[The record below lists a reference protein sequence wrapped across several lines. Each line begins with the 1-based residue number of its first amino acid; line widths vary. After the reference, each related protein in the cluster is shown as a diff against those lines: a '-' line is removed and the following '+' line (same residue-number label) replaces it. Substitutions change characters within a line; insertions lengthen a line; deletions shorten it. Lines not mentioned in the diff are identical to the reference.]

1 MDFEEDF
8 SDGGA
13 ELSEEMD
20 DDYSDDEKEQTIED
34 LLNMD
39 SDIVKLSNMDVYQNY
54 LDDEKQTFPKL
65 TKYERTLIIGI
76 RSQQIANGA
85 KPLVTLDQKNC
96 DVSYISNK
104 ELVEHKLPF
113 IIKRKINDNT
123 VEYWRLSD
131 LEY

>member
-54 LDDEKQTFPKL
+54 LDDEKQTVPKL

>member
-13 ELSEEMD
+13 ELSEEID

-34 LLNMD
+34 LLNLD
-39 SDIVKLSNMDVYQNY
+39 NDVVKLSNIDIYQKY
-54 LDDEKQTFPKL
+54 LDKEKQTFPKL

-85 KPLVTLDQKNC
+85 IPLVKVDKKHC

-104 ELVEHKLPF
+104 ELTEHKLPF
-113 IIKRKINDNT
+113 IIKRTINDNT
-123 VEYWRLSD
+123 TEYWRLSD